1 MTEASLVG
9 VFRTIIIIL
18 LVYYIFKW
26 LTRLFFPLLVKK
38 YFGNQMRKQEQPE
51 KEEGD
56 ITIIKG
62 QKRPE
67 HDDSKVGEYVD
78 YEEVDE

>member
-1 MTEASLVG
+1 
-9 VFRTIIIIL
+9 
-18 LVYYIFKW
+18 
-26 LTRLFFPLLVKK
+26 
-38 YFGNQMRKQEQPE
+38 MRKQEQPE